1 MTRPT
6 SLKRNAFALLTMQA
20 INYLVPL
27 ITLPYLTR
35 TLGVDQYG
43 ALNLSLSLIQY
54 GMLFI
59 NFGFNLSATQYI
71 AQHRDQPQLIS
82 KAFWETV
89 LSKSLLFFI
98 ACFALTIITLTIES
112 FYEIRWIIFILFIQ
126 LLSIAIDPLWF
137 FQGIEK
143 LEKVSFIGSLIRF
156 LNIPLLILFVHT
168 PNDVEIAALIQGGI
182 LLIAAIINM
191 IFVQREHIITFV
203 KLHQLKIIQ
212 ALKHSLPLFIGAAA
226 ISLYNTSTPIILGL
240 VSDYDQVGIYSAS
253 FRVQVAAIGVF
264 TVLGQVI
271 YPRVN
276 HLFATDIDAAYLF
289 IKKLMIYMFPILL
302 ISSLLFYFLVP
313 MLAPRILGEEF
324 KESAE
329 TLKIMAPMLFLIPY
343 SVVFA
348 HNLLLPLGYQRI
360 YYLVPLIIGLFHLV
374 YSSFLSHY
382 YGAIGASYSILIT
395 EIITLI
401 VLASYVLRHTKIYKL
416 ILKNKKRI

>member
-1 MTRPT
+1 MTKPT
-6 SLKRNAFALLTMQA
+6 SLKRNAFALLAMQA

-27 ITLPYLTR
+27 VTLPYLTR

-43 ALNLSLSLIQY
+43 ALNLGISLVQY

-59 NFGFNLSATQYI
+59 NFGFNLSATKYI
-71 AQHRDQPQLIS
+71 AQNRHQPLLIS
-82 KAFWETV
+82 RAFWETIIA
-89 LSKSLLFFI
+89 KSLLFFV
-98 ACFALTIITLTIES
+98 ACIILTFITLNIAN

-126 LLSIAIDPLWF
+126 LLSVAIDPLWF

-143 LEKVSFIGSLIRF
+143 LQKVSLVGSAIRL
-156 LNIPLLILFVHT
+156 LNIPLLVLFVH
-168 PNDVEIAALIQGGI
+168 NSQDVVIAALIQGGV
-182 LLIAAIINM
+182 LLIAAIVNIALVKKEQ
-191 IFVQREHIITFV
+191 IVVFI
-203 KLHQLKIIQ
+203 KLHQLKVIK
-212 ALKHSLPLFIGAAA
+212 ALKYSLPLFIGSAA

-276 HLFATDIDAAYLF
+276 HLFATDTDAAYLF
-289 IKKLMIYMFPILL
+289 IKKLLIYMFPVLL
-302 ISSLLFYFLVP
+302 ISSFLFYFIVP
-313 MLAPRILGEEF
+313 ILTPWVLGEGF
-324 KESAE
+324 NESAE

-360 YYLVPLIIGLFHLV
+360 YYLVPLMIGLCHLV
-374 YSSFLSHY
+374 YSTFLSHY

-395 EIITLI
+395 EIITTI
-401 VLASYVLRHTKIYKL
+401 VLGGCVLRFTK
-416 ILKNKKRI
+416 LKKYIRNLSE